1 MRESTSIRETVDTG
15 HVTLE
20 NDEEILY
27 WSNRF
32 SVSEGRL
39 RAAVEKVGSRVE
51 AVAEA
56 LKG

>member
-1 MRESTSIRETVDTG
+1 MRETISIRETIDTG
-15 HVTLE
+15 QVSLE

-32 SVSEGRL
+32 SVSEDRL
-39 RAAVEKVGSRVE
+39 RAAVEKVGSGVE